1 MKIDKKNKPEEF
13 ETISD
18 EQVEAVSGGTG
29 ENEGTNENKPNE
41 EKPAEEKHRDP
52 IFPTFE

>member
-1 MKIDKKNKPEEF
+1 MDKKNKPEEF

-41 EKPAEEKHRDP
+41 EKPAEEKHGGS
-52 IFPTFE
+52 IFPVFE